1 MRSNGTATAMT
12 HPRHAV
18 GALAIV
24 KALVGEGVQASLLPL
39 LILVALTLLPGVAYL
54 DGVGIAHLPQ
64 ILRLVVANLLAQ
76 PARMRQIVSQWP
88 SCKAANSF
96 PHGKIGA

>member
-1 MRSNGTATAMT
+1 MT

-24 KALVGEGVQASLLPL
+24 KALVGEGVQASLLP
-39 LILVALTLLPGVAYL
+39 TLLPGVAYL

-96 PHGKIGA
+96 PHSKIGA